1 MLDRILPLHMA
12 KKGSF
17 LIRPGSLLQILAH
30 TLMKCTYSLFLSN
43 PFSPHPCVLAY
54 SKSWE
59 KVLRMKEASP
69 EEFAA
74 TMARRN
80 AAVKRYRLRKKE
92 GRKEHTENYL
102 CSEDGPLPC
111 QAVKGP
117 QLTPPP
123 STNKM
128 RKIMV
133 ETPLSSFGDDGYE
146 LVASSITDME
156 IHPVHSDDNHQ
167 PPSITDMEIHPV
179 RSDDNHQPP
188 SPLPSSSTEIP
199 PLHFDGNQLPPL
211 PSNAGKIVQLIF
223 HAI

>member
-1 MLDRILPLHMA
+1 
-12 KKGSF
+12 
-17 LIRPGSLLQILAH
+17 
-30 TLMKCTYSLFLSN
+30 
-43 PFSPHPCVLAY
+43 
-54 SKSWE
+54 
-59 KVLRMKEASP
+59 MKEASP

-179 RSDDNHQPP
+179 HSDDNHQPPSITDMEIHPVRSDDNHQPP

-211 PSNAGKIVQLIF
+211 PSDAGKIVQLIF